1 MPSIISRRLVIDASI
16 ARAAGG
22 IEATFPTSKHCRD
35 FLKATLTICHR
46 MVMTPEISEEW
57 NKHQSNFARTWRC
70 SMMARRKI
78 YPPPNIANSKL
89 RTKLEHIPASPV
101 AKAAMLK
108 DIHLIE
114 AALATDKI
122 VVSLDETVRNFF
134 NASAASLGELKTSV
148 WLNPDKEEEE
158 PIAWL
163 ENGAKP
169 EKQRSIG
176 FRINNQ

>member
-46 MVMTPEISEEW
+46 MVMTPEIEDEW
-57 NKHQSNFARTWRC
+57 KAHQSKFARKWRRY
-70 SMMARRKI
+70 MEGKKKI
-78 YPPPNIANSKL
+78 CRPTNTVNEEL
-89 RTKLEHIPASPV
+89 RTKLARISVSRTAE
-101 AKAAMLK
+101 AAMLK

-134 NASAASLGELKTSV
+134 NASAASLGDLKNV
-148 WLNPDKEEEE
+148 LWLNPDKEEEE
-158 PIAWL
+158 SIAWL

-169 EKQRSIG
+169 EKNRRIG